1 MATIIAEETSQPET
15 ALPTPSYSASIREL
29 LNIAIPLAISSGSV
43 TLMHLANRLFLT
55 WYGKY
60 ELAAV
65 LPAAMWNWTL
75 LSIFIGTAQYV
86 NTFVSQ
92 YEGAERPDRVS
103 ASIWQGA
110 YFAIISGLLLTVL
123 APFTSSVFYLFTPV
137 EAGQALEMQK
147 VQVLE
152 TQYFRIVCLGS
163 LPVILSTALGCFFSG
178 RQFTRITMVVNLTGS
193 LINIVL
199 DYILIFGRGPIPAF
213 GIVGAAWATV
223 TAEFSVL
230 LIYLCL
236 LWRSADATKYKLWSS
251 WQFDR
256 ELFFRMLK
264 YGLPSGFHFFV
275 DVFAFSIFIMLIGM
289 ISPDVLAATTLAFNL
304 NTMAF
309 LPMVGLGTAVS
320 ILVARR
326 IGAGHP
332 SAAIR
337 TTWIAFGIAA
347 IYMLAFG
354 VLYVGFPDL
363 LMTPY
368 AVESNAADFEKIR
381 PLIIKLLWFVAIY
394 SLFDAMA
401 IIFGSAIRG
410 AGDTRFAMLTSVVG
424 SWVLMVVPT
433 WVGIA
438 YWNWGVLEAWGACT
452 ANVMLVG
459 LVFMARF
466 YQGKW
471 RHMRVIEAPPPP
483 DVLEASPRVETA

>member
-1 MATIIAEETSQPET
+1 MATIIAEDT
-15 ALPTPSYSASIREL
+15 AKPATGLPTPSYSASIREL

-110 YFAIISGLLLTVL
+110 YFAIVSGLALTLL
-123 APFTSSVFYLFTPV
+123 APFTGNVFYLFTPDQ
-137 EAGQALEMQK
+137 ETQALAMQK
-147 VQVLE
+147 VQALE
-152 TQYFRIVCLGS
+152 IQYFLIVCLGS
-163 LPVILSTALGCFFSG
+163 LPVILSTVLGCFFSG
-178 RQFTRITMVVNLTGS
+178 RQLTRITMLVNLTGS

-199 DYILIFGRGPIPAF
+199 DYILIFGRGPIPEM
-213 GIVGAAWATV
+213 GIAGAAWATV

-236 LWRSADATKYKLWSS
+236 LWYSPDATKYKLWTS
-251 WQFDR
+251 WRFDR

-264 YGLPSGFHFFV
+264 FGLPSGFHFFV

-289 ISPDVLAATTLAFNL
+289 IDPEVLAATTLAFNL

-326 IGAGHP
+326 IGEGHP

-363 LMTPY
+363 LMMPY
-368 AVESNAADFEKIR
+368 AVESNAADFAKIR
-381 PLIIKLLWFVAIY
+381 PLIIRLLWFVAVY
-394 SLFDAMA
+394 SLFDGMA
-401 IIFGSAIRG
+401 IVFGSAIRG
-410 AGDTRFAMLTSVVG
+410 AGDTRFAMLTSLVG
-424 SWVLMVVPT
+424 SWALMVMPT
-433 WVGIA
+433 WIGIA
-438 YWNWGVLEAWGACT
+438 YWDWNVLEAWAACT
-452 ANVMLVG
+452 ANVTLVG
-459 LVFMARF
+459 LAFMARF
-466 YQGKW
+466 QQGKW
-471 RHMRVIEAPPPP
+471 RSMRVIETPPA
-483 DVLEASPRVETA
+483 VVA